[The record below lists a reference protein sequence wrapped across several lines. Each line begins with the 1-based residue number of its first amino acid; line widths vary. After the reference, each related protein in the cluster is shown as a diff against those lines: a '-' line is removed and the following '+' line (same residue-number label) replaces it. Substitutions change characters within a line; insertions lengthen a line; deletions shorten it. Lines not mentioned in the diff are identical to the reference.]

1 MDAVAHLEKV
11 GVSRGGSPVLV
22 DIDFTLDPGACIG
35 IAGPNGSGKTTLV
48 RAIATLIAI
57 DTGRGTVLGADL
69 AGRDVATVRSSIGL
83 IGHHPT
89 LIPEL
94 TLSENLTHVAKLA
107 EVDVGRVPH
116 ALDVVGL
123 TGAADRRAQA
133 CSFGMQ
139 RRVEI
144 AHLLLT
150 RPSLLLLDEAASGL
164 DEAARALVGAL
175 VESVRGRAGAAI
187 VVSHDRSHLTTLCD
201 TVLDLRGGRL
211 GAAA

>member
-1 MDAVAHLEKV
+1 VDAVAHLENV

-22 DIDFTLDPGACIG
+22 DIDFTLEPGTCIG

-57 DTGRGTVLGADL
+57 DSGRGTVLGADL
-69 AGRDVATVRSSIGL
+69 SSRDVATVRSSIGL

-94 TLSENLTHVAKLA
+94 TLSENLTHVARLA
-107 EVDVGRVPH
+107 DVEPGRVPH
-116 ALDVVGL
+116 ALEVVGL
-123 TGAADRRAQA
+123 TRAADRRAIA

-150 RPSLLLLDEAASGL
+150 KPRLLLLDEAASGL
-164 DEAARALVGAL
+164 DEAARELVGAL
-175 VESVRGRAGAAI
+175 VESVRRRSGAAV

-201 TVLDLRGGRL
+201 TVLDLEGGRL
-211 GAAA
+211 GVAA